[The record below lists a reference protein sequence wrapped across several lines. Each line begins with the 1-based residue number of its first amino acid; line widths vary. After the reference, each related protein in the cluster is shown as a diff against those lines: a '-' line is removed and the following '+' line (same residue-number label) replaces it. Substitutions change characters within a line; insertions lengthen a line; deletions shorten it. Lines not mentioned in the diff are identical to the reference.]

1 MRLIVGKILKTK
13 KIIVLFYHKNAPVI
27 KQFDLDCSSHMAN
40 LRWCCDHHG
49 CEVEFKYLDYERP
62 DTDNDYLEKNEPTS
76 LTDTQFEAVTV

>member
-1 MRLIVGKILKTK
+1 
-13 KIIVLFYHKNAPVI
+13 
-27 KQFDLDCSSHMAN
+27 MAN